1 MKQSRHAAIESSELA
16 GHSQIRYCTGK
27 LKKKVLCQFCILIS
41 SFWLKDDQMD
51 IIVISQV

>member
-1 MKQSRHAAIESSELA
+1 MKQSRHAAIESSELG

-27 LKKKVLCQFCILIS
+27 LKKVLCQFCTLIS